1 MSIMLILAPG
11 VAPILILFFF
21 PIIVAGN
28 ILRFVIDG
36 PMRVAWIIVIAI
48 IVANHAGADYAR
60 LTDFDD
66 HYDGY
71 SIQPFFYLFHSLLC
85 IEARGGGYFYLLLGD
100 HS

>member
-11 VAPILILFFF
+11 VTPILILLFF

-48 IVANHAGADYAR
+48 IVVYSAGADYAR

-66 HYDGY
+66 HY
-71 SIQPFFYLFHSLLC
+71 
-85 IEARGGGYFYLLLGD
+85 GGHFI
-100 HS
+100 